1 MLYFTKLFL
10 TSIFII
16 NVETVIASEA
26 KTGLPQLDL
35 NTYPSLMFWSII
47 SLILGF
53 VLMKY
58 LVTPNIKSILNS
70 RETSI
75 QNDLVKAKTSNQES
89 EKIKQSIIKS
99 QEDIKSKSQKI
110 ISDAIL
116 ESKQSIE
123 KKEKEISEK
132 LELKVSEAEQKI
144 IDTQNTVIN
153 DVINVETVIASEA
166 KTGLPQIDLNTYPSL
181 MFWSINSLILGFV
194 LMKYLLTP
202 NIKSILNSRET
213 SIQNDLVKAK
223 TSNQE
228 SEKIRQ
234 LIIKSQEDIK
244 SKSQK
249 IISDAILESKQS
261 IEKKEK
267 EISEKLELKVSEA
280 EQKIIDTQNTVI
292 NDVINV
298 AEEITADVVRK
309 FTDIKYDKSNVKKA
323 IKLASNNVLMEK

>member
-53 VLMKY
+53 VFMKY

-89 EKIKQSIIKS
+89 EKIRQS
-99 QEDIKSKSQKI
+99 
-110 ISDAIL
+110 
-116 ESKQSIE
+116 
-123 KKEKEISEK
+123 
-132 LELKVSEAEQKI
+132 
-144 IDTQNTVIN
+144 
-153 DVINVETVIASEA
+153 
-166 KTGLPQIDLNTYPSL
+166 
-181 MFWSINSLILGFV
+181 
-194 LMKYLLTP
+194 
-202 NIKSILNSRET
+202 
-213 SIQNDLVKAK
+213 
-223 TSNQE
+223 
-228 SEKIRQ
+228 
-234 LIIKSQEDIK
+234 IIKSQEDIK

>member
-47 SLILGF
+47 SLVIGF
-53 VLMKY
+53 ALMKY

-123 KKEKEISEK
+123 KKEKEISAK
-132 LELKVSEAEQKI
+132 LELKVSEADK
-144 IDTQNTVIN
+144 
-153 DVINVETVIASEA
+153 
-166 KTGLPQIDLNTYPSL
+166 
-181 MFWSINSLILGFV
+181 
-194 LMKYLLTP
+194 
-202 NIKSILNSRET
+202 
-213 SIQNDLVKAK
+213 
-223 TSNQE
+223 
-228 SEKIRQ
+228 
-234 LIIKSQEDIK
+234 
-244 SKSQK
+244 
-249 IISDAILESKQS
+249 
-261 IEKKEK
+261 
-267 EISEKLELKVSEA
+267 
-280 EQKIIDTQNTVI
+280 KIIDTQNTVI

-298 AEEITADVVRK
+298 AEEITADVVKK

-323 IKLASNNVLMEK
+323 IKLASNNILMEK

>member
-89 EKIKQSIIKS
+89 EKIRQSIIKS

-116 ESKQSIE
+116 GSKQSIE
-123 KKEKEISEK
+123 KKEKEISAK
-132 LELKVSEAEQKI
+132 LELKVSEAEK
-144 IDTQNTVIN
+144 
-153 DVINVETVIASEA
+153 
-166 KTGLPQIDLNTYPSL
+166 
-181 MFWSINSLILGFV
+181 
-194 LMKYLLTP
+194 
-202 NIKSILNSRET
+202 
-213 SIQNDLVKAK
+213 
-223 TSNQE
+223 
-228 SEKIRQ
+228 
-234 LIIKSQEDIK
+234 
-244 SKSQK
+244 
-249 IISDAILESKQS
+249 
-261 IEKKEK
+261 
-267 EISEKLELKVSEA
+267 
-280 EQKIIDTQNTVI
+280 KIIDTQNTVI

-298 AEEITADVVRK
+298 AEEITADVVKK

-323 IKLASNNVLMEK
+323 IKLASNNILMEK

>member
-35 NTYPSLMFWSII
+35 NTYPSLMFWSIV
-47 SLILGF
+47 SLIIGF
-53 VLMKY
+53 ALMKY

-89 EKIKQSIIKS
+89 EKIRQSIIKS

-123 KKEKEISEK
+123 KKEKEISAK
-132 LELKVSEAEQKI
+132 LELKVSEAEK
-144 IDTQNTVIN
+144 
-153 DVINVETVIASEA
+153 
-166 KTGLPQIDLNTYPSL
+166 
-181 MFWSINSLILGFV
+181 
-194 LMKYLLTP
+194 
-202 NIKSILNSRET
+202 
-213 SIQNDLVKAK
+213 
-223 TSNQE
+223 
-228 SEKIRQ
+228 
-234 LIIKSQEDIK
+234 
-244 SKSQK
+244 
-249 IISDAILESKQS
+249 
-261 IEKKEK
+261 
-267 EISEKLELKVSEA
+267 
-280 EQKIIDTQNTVI
+280 KIIDTQNTVI

>member
-89 EKIKQSIIKS
+89 EKIRQSIIKS

-123 KKEKEISEK
+123 KKEKEISAK
-132 LELKVSEAEQKI
+132 LELKVSEAEK
-144 IDTQNTVIN
+144 
-153 DVINVETVIASEA
+153 
-166 KTGLPQIDLNTYPSL
+166 
-181 MFWSINSLILGFV
+181 
-194 LMKYLLTP
+194 
-202 NIKSILNSRET
+202 
-213 SIQNDLVKAK
+213 
-223 TSNQE
+223 
-228 SEKIRQ
+228 
-234 LIIKSQEDIK
+234 
-244 SKSQK
+244 
-249 IISDAILESKQS
+249 
-261 IEKKEK
+261 
-267 EISEKLELKVSEA
+267 
-280 EQKIIDTQNTVI
+280 KIIDTQNTVI

>member
-10 TSIFII
+10 TSMFII

-89 EKIKQSIIKS
+89 EKIRQSIIKS
-99 QEDIKSKSQKI
+99 QEDIKSRSQKI

-123 KKEKEISEK
+123 KKEKEISAK
-132 LELKVSEAEQKI
+132 LELKVSEAEK
-144 IDTQNTVIN
+144 
-153 DVINVETVIASEA
+153 
-166 KTGLPQIDLNTYPSL
+166 
-181 MFWSINSLILGFV
+181 
-194 LMKYLLTP
+194 
-202 NIKSILNSRET
+202 
-213 SIQNDLVKAK
+213 
-223 TSNQE
+223 
-228 SEKIRQ
+228 
-234 LIIKSQEDIK
+234 
-244 SKSQK
+244 
-249 IISDAILESKQS
+249 
-261 IEKKEK
+261 
-267 EISEKLELKVSEA
+267 
-280 EQKIIDTQNTVI
+280 KIIDTQNTVI

-298 AEEITADVVRK
+298 AEEITADVVKK
-309 FTDIKYDKSNVKKA
+309 FTNVKYEKSNVKKA
-323 IKLASNNVLMEK
+323 IKLASNNILMEK

>member
-10 TSIFII
+10 TSIFIM
-16 NVETVIASEA
+16 NVETVIASES

-47 SLILGF
+47 SLIIGF
-53 VLMKY
+53 ALMKY

-89 EKIKQSIIKS
+89 EKIRQSIIKS

-116 ESKQSIE
+116 EFKQSIE
-123 KKEKEISEK
+123 KKEKEISAK
-132 LELKVSEAEQKI
+132 LELKVSEAEK
-144 IDTQNTVIN
+144 
-153 DVINVETVIASEA
+153 
-166 KTGLPQIDLNTYPSL
+166 
-181 MFWSINSLILGFV
+181 
-194 LMKYLLTP
+194 
-202 NIKSILNSRET
+202 
-213 SIQNDLVKAK
+213 
-223 TSNQE
+223 
-228 SEKIRQ
+228 
-234 LIIKSQEDIK
+234 
-244 SKSQK
+244 
-249 IISDAILESKQS
+249 
-261 IEKKEK
+261 
-267 EISEKLELKVSEA
+267 
-280 EQKIIDTQNTVI
+280 KIIDTQNTVI

>member
-1 MLYFTKLFL
+1 MLYFKKLFL
-10 TSIFII
+10 TSIFIM
-16 NVETVIASEA
+16 NVEIVIASEA

-47 SLILGF
+47 SLIIGF
-53 VLMKY
+53 ALMKY

-123 KKEKEISEK
+123 KKEKEISAK
-132 LELKVSEAEQKI
+132 LELKVSEAEKKI

-153 DVINVETVIASEA
+153 DVIS
-166 KTGLPQIDLNTYPSL
+166 
-181 MFWSINSLILGFV
+181 
-194 LMKYLLTP
+194 
-202 NIKSILNSRET
+202 
-213 SIQNDLVKAK
+213 
-223 TSNQE
+223 
-228 SEKIRQ
+228 
-234 LIIKSQEDIK
+234 
-244 SKSQK
+244 
-249 IISDAILESKQS
+249 
-261 IEKKEK
+261 
-267 EISEKLELKVSEA
+267 
-280 EQKIIDTQNTVI
+280 
-292 NDVINV
+292 V
-298 AEEITADVVRK
+298 AEEITADVVKK

-323 IKLASNNVLMEK
+323 IKLASNNILVEK

>member
-47 SLILGF
+47 SLIIGF

-89 EKIKQSIIKS
+89 EKLKQSIIKS

-123 KKEKEISEK
+123 KKEKEISAK
-132 LELKVSEAEQKI
+132 LELKVSEAEK
-144 IDTQNTVIN
+144 N
-153 DVINVETVIASEA
+153 
-166 KTGLPQIDLNTYPSL
+166 
-181 MFWSINSLILGFV
+181 
-194 LMKYLLTP
+194 
-202 NIKSILNSRET
+202 
-213 SIQNDLVKAK
+213 
-223 TSNQE
+223 
-228 SEKIRQ
+228 
-234 LIIKSQEDIK
+234 
-244 SKSQK
+244 
-249 IISDAILESKQS
+249 
-261 IEKKEK
+261 
-267 EISEKLELKVSEA
+267 
-280 EQKIIDTQNTVI
+280 IIDTQNTVI

-298 AEEITADVVRK
+298 AEEITADVVKK

-323 IKLASNNVLMEK
+323 IKLASNNILMGK

>member
-35 NTYPSLMFWSII
+35 NTYPSLIFWSIF

-89 EKIKQSIIKS
+89 EKIRQSIIKS

-123 KKEKEISEK
+123 KKEKEISAK
-132 LELKVSEAEQKI
+132 LELKVSEAEK
-144 IDTQNTVIN
+144 
-153 DVINVETVIASEA
+153 
-166 KTGLPQIDLNTYPSL
+166 
-181 MFWSINSLILGFV
+181 
-194 LMKYLLTP
+194 
-202 NIKSILNSRET
+202 
-213 SIQNDLVKAK
+213 
-223 TSNQE
+223 
-228 SEKIRQ
+228 
-234 LIIKSQEDIK
+234 
-244 SKSQK
+244 
-249 IISDAILESKQS
+249 
-261 IEKKEK
+261 
-267 EISEKLELKVSEA
+267 
-280 EQKIIDTQNTVI
+280 KIIDTQNTVI

>member
-47 SLILGF
+47 SLIIGF
-53 VLMKY
+53 ALMKY

-89 EKIKQSIIKS
+89 DKIKQSIIKS

-123 KKEKEISEK
+123 KKEKEISAK
-132 LELKVSEAEQKI
+132 LELKVSEAEK
-144 IDTQNTVIN
+144 
-153 DVINVETVIASEA
+153 
-166 KTGLPQIDLNTYPSL
+166 
-181 MFWSINSLILGFV
+181 
-194 LMKYLLTP
+194 
-202 NIKSILNSRET
+202 
-213 SIQNDLVKAK
+213 
-223 TSNQE
+223 
-228 SEKIRQ
+228 
-234 LIIKSQEDIK
+234 
-244 SKSQK
+244 
-249 IISDAILESKQS
+249 
-261 IEKKEK
+261 
-267 EISEKLELKVSEA
+267 
-280 EQKIIDTQNTVI
+280 KIIDTQNTVI

-323 IKLASNNVLMEK
+323 IKLAANNVLMEK

>member
-89 EKIKQSIIKS
+89 EKIRQSIIKS
-99 QEDIKSKSQKI
+99 HEDIKSKSQKI
-110 ISDAIL
+110 IADAIL

-123 KKEKEISEK
+123 KKEKEISAK
-132 LELKVSEAEQKI
+132 LELKVSEAEK
-144 IDTQNTVIN
+144 
-153 DVINVETVIASEA
+153 
-166 KTGLPQIDLNTYPSL
+166 
-181 MFWSINSLILGFV
+181 
-194 LMKYLLTP
+194 
-202 NIKSILNSRET
+202 
-213 SIQNDLVKAK
+213 
-223 TSNQE
+223 
-228 SEKIRQ
+228 
-234 LIIKSQEDIK
+234 
-244 SKSQK
+244 
-249 IISDAILESKQS
+249 
-261 IEKKEK
+261 
-267 EISEKLELKVSEA
+267 
-280 EQKIIDTQNTVI
+280 KIIDTQNTVI

-298 AEEITADVVRK
+298 AEEITADVVKK

-323 IKLASNNVLMEK
+323 IKLASKNILMEK

>member
-89 EKIKQSIIKS
+89 EKIRQSIIKS

-123 KKEKEISEK
+123 KKEKEISAK
-132 LELKVSEAEQKI
+132 LELKVSEAEK
-144 IDTQNTVIN
+144 
-153 DVINVETVIASEA
+153 
-166 KTGLPQIDLNTYPSL
+166 
-181 MFWSINSLILGFV
+181 
-194 LMKYLLTP
+194 
-202 NIKSILNSRET
+202 
-213 SIQNDLVKAK
+213 
-223 TSNQE
+223 
-228 SEKIRQ
+228 
-234 LIIKSQEDIK
+234 
-244 SKSQK
+244 
-249 IISDAILESKQS
+249 
-261 IEKKEK
+261 
-267 EISEKLELKVSEA
+267 
-280 EQKIIDTQNTVI
+280 KIIDTQNTVI

-323 IKLASNNVLMEK
+323 IKLASNNILMEK

>member
-123 KKEKEISEK
+123 KKEKEISAK
-132 LELKVSEAEQKI
+132 LELKVSEAEK
-144 IDTQNTVIN
+144 
-153 DVINVETVIASEA
+153 
-166 KTGLPQIDLNTYPSL
+166 
-181 MFWSINSLILGFV
+181 
-194 LMKYLLTP
+194 
-202 NIKSILNSRET
+202 
-213 SIQNDLVKAK
+213 
-223 TSNQE
+223 
-228 SEKIRQ
+228 
-234 LIIKSQEDIK
+234 
-244 SKSQK
+244 
-249 IISDAILESKQS
+249 
-261 IEKKEK
+261 
-267 EISEKLELKVSEA
+267 
-280 EQKIIDTQNTVI
+280 KIIDTQNTVI

-298 AEEITADVVRK
+298 AEEITADVVKK
-309 FTDIKYDKSNVKKA
+309 FTDIKYDKSNIKKA
-323 IKLASNNVLMEK
+323 IKLASNNILMEK

>member
-10 TSIFII
+10 TSMFII

-47 SLILGF
+47 SLIIGF

-89 EKIKQSIIKS
+89 EKIRQSIIKS

-123 KKEKEISEK
+123 KKEKEISAK
-132 LELKVSEAEQKI
+132 LELKVSEAEK
-144 IDTQNTVIN
+144 
-153 DVINVETVIASEA
+153 
-166 KTGLPQIDLNTYPSL
+166 
-181 MFWSINSLILGFV
+181 
-194 LMKYLLTP
+194 
-202 NIKSILNSRET
+202 
-213 SIQNDLVKAK
+213 
-223 TSNQE
+223 
-228 SEKIRQ
+228 
-234 LIIKSQEDIK
+234 
-244 SKSQK
+244 
-249 IISDAILESKQS
+249 
-261 IEKKEK
+261 
-267 EISEKLELKVSEA
+267 
-280 EQKIIDTQNTVI
+280 KIIDTQNTVI

>member
-47 SLILGF
+47 SLIIGF

-123 KKEKEISEK
+123 KKEKEISAK
-132 LELKVSEAEQKI
+132 LELKVSEAEK
-144 IDTQNTVIN
+144 
-153 DVINVETVIASEA
+153 
-166 KTGLPQIDLNTYPSL
+166 
-181 MFWSINSLILGFV
+181 
-194 LMKYLLTP
+194 
-202 NIKSILNSRET
+202 
-213 SIQNDLVKAK
+213 
-223 TSNQE
+223 
-228 SEKIRQ
+228 
-234 LIIKSQEDIK
+234 
-244 SKSQK
+244 
-249 IISDAILESKQS
+249 
-261 IEKKEK
+261 
-267 EISEKLELKVSEA
+267 
-280 EQKIIDTQNTVI
+280 KIIDTQNTVI

>member
-35 NTYPSLMFWSII
+35 STYPSLMFWSVFSII
-47 SLILGF
+47 IGF

-58 LVTPNIKSILNS
+58 LVTPNIKSIINS

-89 EKIKQSIIKS
+89 EKIKQSIIKI

-110 ISDAIL
+110 ISDAML

-123 KKEKEISEK
+123 KKEKEISAK
-132 LELKVSEAEQKI
+132 LELKVSEAEK
-144 IDTQNTVIN
+144 
-153 DVINVETVIASEA
+153 
-166 KTGLPQIDLNTYPSL
+166 
-181 MFWSINSLILGFV
+181 
-194 LMKYLLTP
+194 
-202 NIKSILNSRET
+202 
-213 SIQNDLVKAK
+213 
-223 TSNQE
+223 
-228 SEKIRQ
+228 
-234 LIIKSQEDIK
+234 
-244 SKSQK
+244 
-249 IISDAILESKQS
+249 
-261 IEKKEK
+261 
-267 EISEKLELKVSEA
+267 
-280 EQKIIDTQNTVI
+280 KIIDTQNTVI

-298 AEEITADVVRK
+298 AEEITTDVVKK
-309 FTDIKYDKSNVKKA
+309 FTNIKYDKSNIKKA

>member
-53 VLMKY
+53 ILMKY

-89 EKIKQSIIKS
+89 EKIRQSIIKS
-99 QEDIKSKSQKI
+99 QEDIRSKSQKI

-123 KKEKEISEK
+123 KKEKEISAK
-132 LELKVSEAEQKI
+132 LELKVSQAEKKI
-144 IDTQNTVIN
+144 IDI
-153 DVINVETVIASEA
+153 
-166 KTGLPQIDLNTYPSL
+166 
-181 MFWSINSLILGFV
+181 
-194 LMKYLLTP
+194 
-202 NIKSILNSRET
+202 
-213 SIQNDLVKAK
+213 
-223 TSNQE
+223 
-228 SEKIRQ
+228 
-234 LIIKSQEDIK
+234 
-244 SKSQK
+244 
-249 IISDAILESKQS
+249 
-261 IEKKEK
+261 
-267 EISEKLELKVSEA
+267 
-280 EQKIIDTQNTVI
+280 QNTVI

-309 FTDIKYDKSNVKKA
+309 FTNIKYDKSNVKKA